1 MSTAQPPNHLLQ
13 LAAHASYARAQPQ
26 LNIAALGR
34 PRRLLWIGDA
44 CPIVAYHGQMERQ
57 QRGPDRR
64 EADEIE
70 QARLDR
76 SAGRPPMIG
85 DATVARALEN
95 LPSRRDNTVRWI
107 FALVVVV
114 ALVILAAAT

>member
-13 LAAHASYARAQPQ
+13 LATHASYARAQPQ

-34 PRRLLWIGDA
+34 PRRLLWIGAA
-44 CPIVAYHGQMERQ
+44 CPIVAYHGR

-70 QARLDR
+70 RARLDR